1 MTSTQRA
8 RKRKRY
14 MADVIASM
22 QAEQQGK
29 AIAAKTKN
37 TPVTPRLRKYYY
49 VDGMQFNTG
58 QKRRQ
63 GGGLRW
69 TQDSNRR
76 PIAKPV
82 QKRHGKQTDLK
93 SKAVHER
100 IEKAMRG

>member
-1 MTSTQRA
+1 
-8 RKRKRY
+8 

-29 AIAAKTKN
+29 AIAAKTKK
-37 TPVTPRLRKYYY
+37 TPGTPRLRKYYY
-49 VDGMQFNTG
+49 VDGMRFNTG

-69 TQDSNRR
+69 TKDSGRR

-93 SKAVHER
+93 SKAVHEVIKR
-100 IEKAMRG
+100 